1 MTKRQVFTFL
11 SVLNTLCAAINYS
24 RGSYG
29 NIAMNIIAVVACLAV
44 LRGEKR

>member
-1 MTKRQVFTFL
+1 MERQLFIFL

-24 RGSYG
+24 RGNYG
-29 NIAMNIIAVVACLAV
+29 NIALNIIAVLVCLAV